1 MMKQDGQRTLE
12 ELYELPEQYLR
23 PDAAAR
29 LEPALLYG
37 MERTSGEDRLLKVW
51 WKIRGDIGEIR
62 ELWRHEQRQVTRVM
76 AYPGADRVMVNLV
89 RMEETADA
97 FCAVYETGFTPV
109 AVKLKSLN
117 AGHWLKRLDT
127 PRNRMTLWRNIA
139 RIGEAL
145 GIIHAQNLIHGRLDG
160 DSIFTE
166 GASEPD
172 FRLGGFEWS
181 VGVSDEHPHA
191 PELQQVR
198 TRLDRLIYSYA
209 DDWRALGAF
218 CARLLGLDPDKIR
231 SEEPYLADFAEF
243 ELVDGEFE
251 LLRRIIDPAPGE
263 VLDGRSIG
271 VAVESLNREIGAASL
286 GSGVRLLLNLS
297 LSQSISETIEELTG
311 GAVSVDDSEAQLE
324 HIRADIAAGARI
336 GVATDGRTVDTLY
349 LMTDRLVYQLRAFQ
363 AEDGETWQAA
373 FVRNVSRPENAKLPG
388 SREVFRVVQ
397 RIELLRNRRDVS
409 KRLTELRRQA
419 VDWSSLVSA
428 PTTESASDG
437 RTLRRAMLLVQ
448 TVEAMLKAVDVLPVR
463 IVGRDASTGRTRL
476 KVTAR
481 SGQRDALL
489 KPAGEKP
496 TAEVLHRIFEEED
509 RGSNGGWLL
518 TASGSLSAGRGETA
532 EVRFIEASRDE
543 QSGEQIYEFETK
555 DIPPTRAEVFLRE
568 GGDAGTE
575 ALIKRRLRT
584 SRALEHQTDLV
595 NFFVDPRLR
604 LRDSGDVL
612 EEDEQYAD
620 LDDPKQKA
628 LKRLWTTR
636 PNHIV
641 IGPPGVGKTRLSAE
655 LVRRHLDVDPSSRI
669 LLSAQSHQ
677 ALDHLLNTVKPQV
690 ADASPDAIVVRSRG
704 NENTVST
711 DADVRQIARSY
722 LDRAIGSDLFK
733 TAPEALQAGMTS
745 LKTAVDQ
752 AEELDKHLTGQEA
765 MGFQALNALILESAN
780 VVFSTTN
787 SGDVESLVEDGAQF
801 DWVIIEEGAKASGP
815 DLVAPLALAA
825 RRLLIGD
832 HNQLPPFDALRL
844 GAVLSNR
851 TALLDAMNGA
861 MVELLSGVLF
871 DSGFDDLRAALKDED
886 EFETVVGAAQRL
898 IEPFKTFVGE
908 EEQRQKRGASR
919 QVVSSLLVQHRMDP
933 AIAELV
939 SNCFYDKKLLTDDAR
954 AQKATAPLPFEIDGL
969 PASPIVFIDL
979 PAAARS
985 GKAQPAEFGRPRWH
999 NPEEVRVVRW
1009 LVDHLRSVDANA
1021 DKPSLAVLTP
1031 YTAQLDRIRSNLAP
1045 VLAGDHLTDFEAFG
1059 HGDRFLGTVD
1069 SAQGSEADLV
1079 IISFVRNNHRSGKA
1093 ALGFLSDPRRMNVLL
1108 SRAKKQLVIVGSQE
1122 FLKEATRQVKDDKT
1136 AFMRLF
1142 LSNLQTMTRQPSK
1155 RGPPKATILSW
1166 ADLKKG
1172 SSR

>member
-1 MMKQDGQRTLE
+1 M
-12 ELYELPEQYLR
+12 
-23 PDAAAR
+23 
-29 LEPALLYG
+29 
-37 MERTSGEDRLLKVW
+37 
-51 WKIRGDIGEIR
+51 
-62 ELWRHEQRQVTRVM
+62 
-76 AYPGADRVMVNLV
+76 
-89 RMEETADA
+89 
-97 FCAVYETGFTPV
+97 
-109 AVKLKSLN
+109 
-117 AGHWLKRLDT
+117 
-127 PRNRMTLWRNIA
+127 
-139 RIGEAL
+139 
-145 GIIHAQNLIHGRLDG
+145 
-160 DSIFTE
+160 
-166 GASEPD
+166 
-172 FRLGGFEWS
+172 
-181 VGVSDEHPHA
+181 
-191 PELQQVR
+191 
-198 TRLDRLIYSYA
+198 
-209 DDWRALGAF
+209 
-218 CARLLGLDPDKIR
+218 
-231 SEEPYLADFAEF
+231 
-243 ELVDGEFE
+243 
-251 LLRRIIDPAPGE
+251 
-263 VLDGRSIG
+263 
-271 VAVESLNREIGAASL
+271 
-286 GSGVRLLLNLS
+286 
-297 LSQSISETIEELTG
+297 
-311 GAVSVDDSEAQLE
+311 
-324 HIRADIAAGARI
+324 
-336 GVATDGRTVDTLY
+336 
-349 LMTDRLVYQLRAFQ
+349 
-363 AEDGETWQAA
+363 
-373 FVRNVSRPENAKLPG
+373 
-388 SREVFRVVQ
+388 
-397 RIELLRNRRDVS
+397 
-409 KRLTELRRQA
+409 
-419 VDWSSLVSA
+419 
-428 PTTESASDG
+428 
-437 RTLRRAMLLVQ
+437 
-448 TVEAMLKAVDVLPVR
+448 
-463 IVGRDASTGRTRL
+463 
-476 KVTAR
+476 
-481 SGQRDALL
+481 
-489 KPAGEKP
+489 
-496 TAEVLHRIFEEED
+496 
-509 RGSNGGWLL
+509 
-518 TASGSLSAGRGETA
+518 
-532 EVRFIEASRDE
+532 
-543 QSGEQIYEFETK
+543 
-555 DIPPTRAEVFLRE
+555 
-568 GGDAGTE
+568 
-575 ALIKRRLRT
+575 RT

-655 LVRRHLDVDPSSRI
+655 LVRRRLDVDPSSRI

-1021 DKPSLAVLTP
+1021 DKPRRSSVAPWSSPPAPDIAGSTCRITTGLRGAEYSMRQQRWRPVSAPDRPWFSSAVATPPARRPFSSPGMSNTSICWSAAEASPRPCPTILFNASESLP
-1031 YTAQLDRIRSNLAP
+1031 RSP
-1045 VLAGDHLTDFEAFG
+1045 CMP
-1059 HGDRFLGTVD
+1059 
-1069 SAQGSEADLV
+1069 SA
-1079 IISFVRNNHRSGKA
+1079 RS
-1093 ALGFLSDPRRMNVLL
+1093 RR
-1108 SRAKKQLVIVGSQE
+1108 S
-1122 FLKEATRQVKDDKT
+1122 
-1136 AFMRLF
+1136 
-1142 LSNLQTMTRQPSK
+1142 
-1155 RGPPKATILSW
+1155 KATAILSKSLGLTSGQ
-1166 ADLKKG
+1166 A
-1172 SSR
+1172 RRQR